1 MIDRTG
7 PKHWRDARSHW
18 TPANGEA
25 VRKIRKSLGLS
36 REKVGE
42 RGKFSMDNL
51 ARLERG
57 LAKDPGIGTLRALAS
72 GLGVP
77 LARLI
82 AVIEDEDPT
91 GIVIDEISTLRAQLD
106 ALEARVRLGKEA
118 WR

>member
-1 MIDRTG
+1 
-7 PKHWRDARSHW
+7 
-18 TPANGEA
+18 
-25 VRKIRKSLGLS
+25 
-36 REKVGE
+36 
-42 RGKFSMDNL
+42 MDNL